1 MCRPFD
7 KEEKYFYPAR
17 VQVCV
22 AYASISLLM
31 VPYWLNPM
39 SDAIML
45 AAQIAGI
52 IFYPLA
58 FTLLFHRYFRGQDTK
73 PTWMRMTLHA
83 VPTLTILAIV
93 ICAAAIPQAILSVK
107 NELMFIAGLISL
119 ILTFQLVRMLN
130 WIRIKIENYH
140 RQNFSNEDDFPY
152 RFAEKI
158 IFLPIIWIIMEW
170 GIFLSGSR
178 DLKAVFDILYA
189 IAMVAF
195 LCVIL
200 HPQRALRPESAKK
213 EIELLR
219 NEEEQFLSEQ
229 IDEFEEEDEDDLSY
243 STLIDEDAK
252 KRVLEIIGR
261 RFKEP
266 HLQKKEV
273 LAEIERG
280 KVHQANLYIRS
291 KGYYNLISMFRLEYA
306 RQYSL
311 ANPNLKQSAIAQAAG
326 FTSGSSFSKA
336 KKSIDHIDPE
346 VVETVHI

>member
-7 KEEKYFYPAR
+7 KEGKYFYPAR
-17 VQVCV
+17 VQVCI

-39 SDAIML
+39 SNAVML

-73 PTWMRMTLHA
+73 PAWIRMTLHA
-83 VPTLTILAIV
+83 VPTLTILAVV
-93 ICAAAIPQAILSVK
+93 ICASAIPQAILSVK
-107 NELMFIAGLISL
+107 NELMFIAGLMSL
-119 ILTFQLVRMLN
+119 ILTFQLVKMLN
-130 WIRIKIENYH
+130 WIRIKIEDYH

-158 IFLPIIWIIMEW
+158 IFLPTIVIMEW

-178 DLKAVFDILYA
+178 DLKAIFDILFA

-195 LCVIL
+195 LCIIL
-200 HPQRALRPESAKK
+200 HPQKALRPESAKK
-213 EIELLR
+213 EIELMR
-219 NEEEQFLSEQ
+219 NEEEQCLSEQ
-229 IDEFEEEDEDDLSY
+229 IDEFEEENEDDLSY
-243 STLIDEDAK
+243 STIIDEDAK

-291 KGYYNLISMFRLEYA
+291 KGYYTLISMFRLEFA